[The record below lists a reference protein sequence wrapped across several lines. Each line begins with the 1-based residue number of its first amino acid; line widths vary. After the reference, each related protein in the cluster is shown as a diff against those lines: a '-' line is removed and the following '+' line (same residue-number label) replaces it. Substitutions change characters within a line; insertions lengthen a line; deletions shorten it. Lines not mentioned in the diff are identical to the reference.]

1 VLYDQDQFMGNSS
14 LASGIALLVFAM
26 LVASEIITRVT
37 GTYSHWPFVIAGIVM
52 GLIAAKAIR

>member
-1 VLYDQDQFMGNSS
+1 MGNSS